1 MWKFYIKNI
10 DIAKSRGYEVE
21 VHYVGVE
28 TVEIAKQRIAYRVE
42 HGGHGIPDTEAFNR
56 FAIYKKG
63 ELYTIT
69 NEVPDWYK
77 RYID

>member
-1 MWKFYIKNI
+1 M
-10 DIAKSRGYEVE
+10 
-21 VHYVGVE
+21 
-28 TVEIAKQRIAYRVE
+28 E

-56 FAIYKKG
+56 FVIYKKG

>member
-1 MWKFYIKNI
+1 M
-10 DIAKSRGYEVE
+10 
-21 VHYVGVE
+21 
-28 TVEIAKQRIAYRVE
+28 E

-77 RYID
+77 RYIDQYILAIKRSDAQESLRFDIKLL